1 MSRYD
6 GIIRISKTRNV
17 KTPTRGTPL
26 ASGLDFYVPED
37 LTVSD
42 MEAMFDKTGHV
53 LEYETGENGFVT
65 QMTIGWGES
74 ACIPSGIKA
83 LLPHGYCMEFHNK
96 SGIAM
101 KRGLIAG
108 AQLIDA
114 DYQGV
119 WHIDLHNT
127 SKIPA
132 VVKAGDKIEQFVMY
146 KTEYPDVLEVPED
159 ELFKNVTSAR
169 GEGAFGSTDKK

>member
-1 MSRYD
+1 
-6 GIIRISKTRNV
+6 
-17 KTPTRGTPL
+17 L

-53 LEYETGENGFVT
+53 LEYEIGENGFVT
-65 QMTIGWGES
+65 EMTIGWGES

-108 AQLIDA
+108 AHLKYPRYPFFADA
-114 DYQGV
+114 LMNRNLVYNRTCDEVETLENEGTIFVLRPSRDVGVKRTESDRNKLQELYEVGTADTESNLPAILDY
-119 WHIDLHNT
+119 LN
-127 SKIPA
+127 S
-132 VVKAGDKIEQFVMY
+132 
-146 KTEYPDVLEVPED
+146 
-159 ELFKNVTSAR
+159 
-169 GEGAFGSTDKK
+169 